1 MEKYGV
7 VMSTILLFMVSSVQ
21 SWSRRR
27 RAIWYGASAV
37 VEPIDMFD
45 GYIIEGPTI
54 VLLICAVLLG
64 ILLGICLSLCVN
76 KCRQKRTANYSKVN
90 YYSSDVEASSDKE
103 ELINN

>member
-27 RAIWYGASAV
+27 RAYRAEAV